1 MKRRAYIF
9 GQKLN
14 HHKLMC
20 GVLASRRALS
30 LSETLPR
37 KRSQRE
43 ICNYQVDGFL
53 W

>member
-37 KRSQRE
+37 KGSQRE